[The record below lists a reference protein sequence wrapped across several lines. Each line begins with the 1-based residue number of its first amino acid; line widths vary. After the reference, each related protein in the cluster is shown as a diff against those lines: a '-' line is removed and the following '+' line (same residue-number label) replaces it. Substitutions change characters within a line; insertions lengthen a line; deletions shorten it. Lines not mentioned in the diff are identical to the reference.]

1 MSLQERFKTDPDF
14 AADAEKAEHSLTDST
29 EYIEWLEQ
37 LATES
42 LEDLISSQSL

>member
-14 AADAEKAEHSLTDST
+14 AAQAKQAEQILTDDT
-29 EYIEWLEQ
+29 EYLEWLEQ

-42 LEDLISSQSL
+42 LEDLIRSQDL